1 MASFPV
7 QFWIV
12 IASTFLGF
20 TGIGAI
26 VPVLGP
32 HVKHDL
38 GQSDFMVGVAIGIFS
53 IVALISRL
61 IAGPVSDKKGRRVG
75 LTAGLLC
82 CGAAG
87 ALYLLPFGI
96 ATVLAAR
103 IVQGLGEAFLFVSAA
118 AWAVEL
124 APRDRRSQAL
134 GYLGA
139 AVWGGLSA
147 GPAIGSMLGSFFNA
161 ALLLTIS
168 PLPAIWV
175 IRKVP
180 DPHGLGGANRPK
192 GRGSMIPKAALLPG
206 IVLGLVNVHYPAMS
220 GFLVLHLAG
229 RGSNAGG
236 KAFSAYATV
245 ILTSRFFLGG
255 LPDRVGPRNTMYAG
269 LILMCIGLGLLATA
283 PSVWVAVA
291 AAGIVGL
298 GFSLPW
304 PSIASTVL
312 NRAAEDER
320 ASSVGLLTACVDLF
334 VGFASVMDGAVAKAY
349 GYPPLYWLAIGAVSL
364 AAALGWMVIPVQPV
378 RPAHPPGDI
387 VDESEAMVG
396 ACEMPE

>member
-1 MASFPV
+1 MASFPI

-20 TGIGAI
+20 VGIGAI

-61 IAGPVSDKKGRRVG
+61 IAGPVSDKRGRRVG
-75 LTAGLLC
+75 LTAGLIC
-82 CGAAG
+82 CAG
-87 ALYLLPFGI
+87 AGGLYLLPFGMASI
-96 ATVLAAR
+96 LSAR
-103 IVQGLGEAFLFVSAA
+103 ILQGLGEAFLFVSAA

-124 APRDRRSQAL
+124 APRDRRAQAL

-139 AVWGGLSA
+139 AVWGGLSV
-147 GPAIGSMLGSFFNA
+147 GPAIGSFLGSFFNA
-161 ALLLTIS
+161 ALLLTLS

-180 DPHGLGGANRPK
+180 DPHGLGHASRK
-192 GRGSMIPKAALLPG
+192 GTGRMIPKPALLPG
-206 IVLGLVNVHYPAMS
+206 VILGLVNVHYPAMS
-220 GFLVLHLAG
+220 GFLILHLAQ
-229 RGSNAGG
+229 RGPTAGG

-255 LPDRVGPRNTMYAG
+255 LPDRVGPRNTLYAG
-269 LILMCIGLGLLATA
+269 FLLMACGLGILATA
-283 PSVWVAVA
+283 PATWLAVI

-334 VGFASVMDGAVAKAY
+334 VGTASVMDGAVAKGW
-349 GYPPLYWLAIGAVSL
+349 GYAPLYWLAIVSVGI
-364 AAALGWMVIPVQPV
+364 AAIFGWMVTPV
-378 RPAHPPGDI
+378 RSSPTHPPGEI
-387 VDESEAMVG
+387 EDESEAMVG